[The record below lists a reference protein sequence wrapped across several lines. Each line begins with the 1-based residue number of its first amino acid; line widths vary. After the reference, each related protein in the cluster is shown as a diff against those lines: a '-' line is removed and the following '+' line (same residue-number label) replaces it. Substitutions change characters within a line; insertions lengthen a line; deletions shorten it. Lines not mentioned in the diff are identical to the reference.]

1 MLLVISEP
9 GLIVMVDDNDAGG
22 IATYTQAGHNC
33 GMHLLGTLLLVP
45 RAWPGSACLGAT
57 T

>member
-33 GMHLLGTLLLVP
+33 GMHLLGTLLL
-45 RAWPGSACLGAT
+45 RCARPGLPAEGAT

>member
-33 GMHLLGTLLLVP
+33 GMHLLGTLLLVL
-45 RAWPGSACLGAT
+45 APGPGPPAEGAT